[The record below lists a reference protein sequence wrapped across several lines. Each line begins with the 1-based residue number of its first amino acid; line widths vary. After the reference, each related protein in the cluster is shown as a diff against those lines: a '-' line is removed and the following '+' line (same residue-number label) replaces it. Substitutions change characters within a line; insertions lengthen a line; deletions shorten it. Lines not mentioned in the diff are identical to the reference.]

1 VVNFY
6 RRKQDQDKEAVDMK
20 GTTLNKIIDDFNEL
34 PFEDRVYAVELIQKQ
49 LIEAKRER
57 ITRRVKEAETNLKKG
72 RVKRGTV
79 DDLLKDL
86 END

>member
-1 VVNFY
+1 M
-6 RRKQDQDKEAVDMK
+6 KEAVDMK

-34 PFEDRVYAVELIQKQ
+34 PFEDREYAVELMQKQ
-49 LIEAKRER
+49 LIEAKRES
-57 ITRRVKEAETNLKKG
+57 INRRVKEAETNLKKG
-72 RVKRGTV
+72 RVKRGTI

>member
-1 VVNFY
+1 
-6 RRKQDQDKEAVDMK
+6 MK
-20 GTTLNKIIDDFNEL
+20 GVTLNRIIDDFNEL
-34 PFEDRVYAVELIQKQ
+34 PFEDREYAIELIQKQ

-57 ITRRVKEAETNLKKG
+57 IVRRVKEAETNLKKG

>member
-1 VVNFY
+1 
-6 RRKQDQDKEAVDMK
+6 MK
-20 GTTLNKIIDDFNEL
+20 GVTLNRIIDDFNEL
-34 PFEDRVYAVELIQKQ
+34 PFEDREYAVELIQKQ

-57 ITRRVKEAETNLKKG
+57 ITRRVKEAETNLKKD

>member
-1 VVNFY
+1 
-6 RRKQDQDKEAVDMK
+6 MK

-34 PFEDRVYAVELIQKQ
+34 PFEDREYAVELMQKQ
-49 LIEAKRER
+49 LIEAKRES
-57 ITRRVKEAETNLKKG
+57 INRRVKEAETNLKKG
-72 RVKRGTV
+72 RVKRGTI

>member
-1 VVNFY
+1 VVNCD
-6 RRKQDQDKEAVDMK
+6 RKKQDQDKEAVDMK

-34 PFEDRVYAVELIQKQ
+34 PFEDREYAVELMQKQ
-49 LIEAKRER
+49 LIEAKRES
-57 ITRRVKEAETNLKKG
+57 INRRAKEAETNLKKG
-72 RVKRGTV
+72 RVKRGTI

>member
-1 VVNFY
+1 
-6 RRKQDQDKEAVDMK
+6 MK

-57 ITRRVKEAETNLKKG
+57 ITRRVKEAETNLKKD

-79 DDLLKDL
+79 EDLLKDL

>member
-1 VVNFY
+1 
-6 RRKQDQDKEAVDMK
+6 MK
-20 GTTLNKIIDDFNEL
+20 GATLNRIIDDFNEL
-34 PFEDRVYAVELIQKQ
+34 PFEDREYAIELIQKQ

-57 ITRRVKEAETNLKKG
+57 IVRRLKEAETNLKRG

-79 DDLLKDL
+79 GDLLKDL